1 MAEGNNQTA
10 QNPLDAAYARMKDV
24 RTLLGRAGYDIGRA
38 RIACEGING
47 TEAFVASLNEVG
59 SKIAYMLGD
68 CISFCDNQQNRIDEE
83 RTAKIAEIQR
93 KAKEDEAKRLADA
106 KRKSEV
112 EDAKKMAVVED
123 APKTGTPTIA
133 KRGRPKAK

>member
-10 QNPLDAAYARMKDV
+10 QNPLDAAYARMRDV

-38 RIACEGING
+38 RVACEGISG
-47 TEAFVASLNEVG
+47 TEAFVASLNDVG

-68 CISFCDNQQNRIDEE
+68 CISFCDNQQKRIEDE
-83 RTAKIAEIQR
+83 RSARIAEVQR

-106 KRKSEV
+106 KRESEV
-112 EDAKKMAVVED
+112 EDAKKMAIVED
-123 APKTGTPTIA
+123 APKAVPTA
-133 KRGRPKAK
+133 VRRGRPKSK